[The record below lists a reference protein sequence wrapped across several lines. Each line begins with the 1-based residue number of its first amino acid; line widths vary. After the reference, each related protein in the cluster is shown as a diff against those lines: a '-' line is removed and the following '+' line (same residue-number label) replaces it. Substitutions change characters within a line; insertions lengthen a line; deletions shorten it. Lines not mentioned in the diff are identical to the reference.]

1 MPVHCEIPFQRICDD
16 EMRAIDYPVVSFVF
30 ATHQK
35 IGCLADEGVYQRELL
50 RVLQG
55 NNLDGQIEVPVEL
68 SFRDFSIPLKL
79 DLALEKKV
87 IYELK
92 TVSTL
97 SGKHVSQLLNY
108 LYLTDASHGKL
119 INFRPRT
126 VQMRFVNATVDSVER
141 RRFDF
146 DLSAF
151 CGDLELC
158 LLVKELVKDWGTGLD
173 ASLYRRAILHCTR
186 QDVTREEMLPM
197 RSDGTSL
204 GCQRFH
210 LLSSDIA
217 LSVTTYKNCTKQ
229 NRRDFEKIIA
239 LSPVRRLHW
248 LNIVHH
254 KVQLT
259 TIERQ

>member
-1 MPVHCEIPFQRICDD
+1 MSVHCEIPFRRICDD
-16 EMRAIDYPVVSFVF
+16 EMRAIDYPASKFVF

-35 IGCLADEGVYQRELL
+35 LGCLADEGVYQRELL
-50 RVLQG
+50 RVLRS
-55 NNLDGQIEVPVEL
+55 NDIDGQIEVPVDH

-79 DLALEKKV
+79 DLAMEKKV

-97 SGKHVSQLLNY
+97 SDKHVSQLLNY

-158 LLVKELVKDWGTGLD
+158 LLVKELVNDWGTGLD
-173 ASLYRRAILHCTR
+173 ASLYRRAILHCAR
-186 QDVTREEMLPM
+186 QDATPEEMLPM
-197 RSDGTSL
+197 RSNGASL

-217 LSVTTYKNCTKQ
+217 LSVTTYKNCKKQ
-229 NRRDFEKIIA
+229 NRRDFEKLIA

-254 KVQLT
+254 KVHLT